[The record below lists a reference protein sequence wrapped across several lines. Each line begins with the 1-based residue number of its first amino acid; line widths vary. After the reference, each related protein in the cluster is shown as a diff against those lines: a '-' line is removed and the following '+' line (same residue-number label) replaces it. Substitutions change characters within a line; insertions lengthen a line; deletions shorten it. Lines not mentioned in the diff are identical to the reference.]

1 MFGSVA
7 ETTIPIPDRRS
18 TAPANDRRKKSRNG
32 RRATDPKFNW
42 RRAAWRFAAYA
53 LYLSAR
59 SLPASVKKFFVRSP
73 S

>member
-1 MFGSVA
+1 VA
-7 ETTIPIPDRRS
+7 ETTIPVPDRRG
-18 TAPANDRRKKSRNG
+18 TAPANDRRKNPRNG
-32 RRATDPKFNW
+32 RRASDPRVNW

-59 SLPASVKKFFVRSP
+59 SLPASVKNFFLRSP

>member
-1 MFGSVA
+1 M
-7 ETTIPIPDRRS
+7 IPIPDRRS
-18 TAPANDRRKKSRNG
+18 PAPASDRRRNSRSG
-32 RRATDPKFNW
+32 RRATDPRVNW
-42 RRAAWRFAAYA
+42 GRAAWRFGAYA

>member
-1 MFGSVA
+1 MPV
-7 ETTIPIPDRRS
+7 PDRRS
-18 TAPANDRRKKSRNG
+18 AGNGNDRRKNSRSG
-32 RRATDPKFNW
+32 RRATDPRFNW